1 MTAKNIL
8 AASLMA
14 SASHNKHPNRERK
27 KNCMN
32 ENLNSRFYTETRSK
46 NTNKILNKYGLLTI
60 GRHTRTLHHDND
72 MT

>member
-8 AASLMA
+8 AASLIA
-14 SASHNKHPNRERK
+14 SASHNKHPNRG
-27 KNCMN
+27 NCMN

-60 GRHTRTLHHDND
+60 GRHTRTLHHDSG
-72 MT
+72 MA